1 MAAAIP
7 SLKEHTMTDR
17 ALRFAARIIAIGLLG
32 VAWTIGTLAMTLVMT
47 VLPQSESNW
56 RLRLM
61 GMAGLL
67 PVGVMLLYVIV
78 SDLADWHV
86 TRKQQQQQES
96 ADED

>member
-1 MAAAIP
+1 
-7 SLKEHTMTDR
+7 MTDR
-17 ALRFAARIIAIGLLG
+17 ALRFAARMIAVGLLG
-32 VAWTIGTLAMTLVMT
+32 VAWAIGTLAMTLVMT

-61 GMAGLL
+61 GMAGLA
-67 PVGVMLLYVIV
+67 PVGVILLYVIL

-86 TRKQQQQQES
+86 SRKQRQQES